1 MSDFFE
7 RLKQNPRPVVVDFWA
22 PWCGPCRAI
31 EPVMKKVGAEYDGRV
46 DVWKINADE
55 QPELLRALRIY
66 GIPTLAAFRNG
77 EEVARK
83 TGVMSAPV
91 LAALFD
97 AALSGEK
104 PARLVGPTLIDRVLR
119 LAAGTVVFYLAYQ
132 GNFSG
137 GYLLLAVL
145 GAVIAFTAVY
155 DRCPV
160 YKAVTERL
168 GAWLRRERPNP
179 NQN

>member
-7 RLKQNPRPVVVDFWA
+7 QIKQNTRPVVVDFWA

-31 EPVMKKVGAEYDGRV
+31 EPVMKKVGAAYADRV

-55 QPELLRALRIY
+55 QPEVLRALRIY
-66 GIPTLAAFRNG
+66 GIPTLVAFRNG
-77 EEVARK
+77 EEVARH
-83 TGVMSAPV
+83 TGVVAAPA
-91 LAALFD
+91 LAALFA

-104 PARLVGPTLIDRVLR
+104 PARLGPTLLDRLLR
-119 LAAGTVVFYLAYQ
+119 LASGTVVFYLAYQ

-155 DRCPV
+155 DRCPIYRV
-160 YKAVTERL
+160 VSERL
-168 GAWLRRERPNP
+168 GAWFRKRSSTPKSS
-179 NQN
+179 